1 MYSIFSPTISKF
13 AVMLSLNRRTNSTT
27 PNEPLLHTQDTVL
40 EEKEESKA
48 ENLVKRTCQE
58 SKMIWEIAGPSIF
71 NRLTMFSLTVISQ
84 SFAGHLGNRD
94 LAAISIATTFF
105 ISITFGFL
113 LGMASA
119 LETLCGQAY
128 GAKQYTLLGVYLQRS
143 LVVLFLSSLVLLPL
157 FVFAEPILEF
167 LGQPEAVAKL
177 TGKVAI
183 WLIPMHLSFP
193 FQFTLLR
200 FLQCQLKTV
209 VIAWVSAGTLA
220 LHVVLCWIFLYKLG
234 FGILGTALILDI
246 SWWISVLGLLAYIVF
261 GGCPHSWTGFSM
273 QAFVGLWDF
282 LKLAVASGVMLLLEN
297 IYFRVLV
304 IVSGHMNN
312 TEVAVNA
319 LSICITIIGWES
331 MIPLGF
337 LAATGVRVANEL
349 GAGNG
354 NRAKFATKVAL
365 LNTLALGILF
375 WSIVTVFPD
384 KLSMI
389 FTSSIPV
396 IEMVGGFAFLLA
408 TTILCNCVQPVLSG
422 VAVGSGWQA
431 LVAYVNLGSYYLVG
445 VPLGIFFG
453 WSLNFGLTGLWYG
466 MIMGTV
472 VQTLILASMTIRC
485 QWTI

>member
-1 MYSIFSPTISKF
+1 
-13 AVMLSLNRRTNSTT
+13 MLLLNRRMNSTT
-27 PNEPLLHTQDTVL
+27 GNEPLLHFKDRA
-40 EEKEESKA
+40 EEEESKA
-48 ENLVKRTCQE
+48 DNLVKKTCQE
-58 SKMIWEIAGPSIF
+58 SKKIWEIAGPSIF
-71 NRLTMFSLTVISQ
+71 SRLAMFSLTVISQ

-94 LAAISIATTFF
+94 LAAISLATTFF
-105 ISITFGFL
+105 IPITFGFL

-128 GAKQYTLLGVYLQRS
+128 GAKQYHMLGVYLQRS
-143 LVVLFLSSLVLLPL
+143 WIVLFISSILQLPL
-157 FVFAEPILEF
+157 FVYAAPILEL

-183 WLIPMHLSFP
+183 LLIPMHLSFP

-200 FLQCQLKTV
+200 FLQCQLKTS
-209 VIAWVSAGTLA
+209 VIAWVSGGTLA
-220 LHVVLCWIFLYKLG
+220 LHVVLSWIFLYELG
-234 FGILGTALILDI
+234 VGIVGTALILDF
-246 SWWISVLGLLAYIVF
+246 SWWISVLGFLAYIVF

-282 LKLAVASGVMLLLEN
+282 FKLSVASGVMLLLEH

-304 IVSGHMNN
+304 IVSGYMNN
-312 TEVAVNA
+312 TEVAVDA
-319 LSICITIIGWES
+319 LSICVTIIGWES
-331 MIPLGF
+331 MIPLGL

-375 WSIVTVFPD
+375 WSIVMAFPD

-389 FTSSIPV
+389 FTSSTPV
-396 IEMVGGFAFLLA
+396 TKMVCGFAFLLA
-408 TTILCNCVQPVLSG
+408 TTILCNCIQPVLSG
-422 VAVGSGWQA
+422 VAIGSGWQA
-431 LVAYVNLGSYYLVG
+431 HVAYVNLGSYYLVG
-445 VPLGIFFG
+445 VPLGILFG

-466 MIMGTV
+466 MIMGTI
-472 VQTLILASMTIRC
+472 VQTLILTIMTIRC
-485 QWTI
+485 QWTR

>member
-1 MYSIFSPTISKF
+1 
-13 AVMLSLNRRTNSTT
+13 MLLLNRRMNSITG
-27 PNEPLLHTQDTVL
+27 NEPLLHFKDRA
-40 EEKEESKA
+40 EEEEEESKA
-48 ENLVKRTCQE
+48 DNLVKRTCRE
-58 SKMIWEIAGPSIF
+58 SKKIWEIAGPSIF
-71 NRLTMFSLTVISQ
+71 SRLAMFSLTVISQ

-94 LAAISIATTFF
+94 LAAISLATTFF
-105 ISITFGFL
+105 IPITFGFL

-128 GAKQYTLLGVYLQRS
+128 GAKQYHMLGVYLQRS
-143 LVVLFLSSLVLLPL
+143 WVVLFISSMIQLPL
-157 FVFAEPILEF
+157 FVYAASILEL
-167 LGQPEAVAKL
+167 LGQPEAVAEL

-183 WLIPMHLSFP
+183 LLIPMHLSFP

-200 FLQCQLKTV
+200 FLQCQLKTS
-209 VIAWVSAGTLA
+209 VIAWVSGGTLA
-220 LHVVLCWIFLYKLG
+220 LHVVLSWIFLYKLG
-234 FGILGTALILDI
+234 FGIVGTALILDF
-246 SWWISVLGLLAYIVF
+246 SWWISVLGFLAYIVF

-282 LKLAVASGVMLLLEN
+282 FKLAVASGVMLLLEH

-304 IVSGHMNN
+304 IVSGYMNN
-312 TEVAVNA
+312 TEVAVDA

-331 MIPLGF
+331 MIPLGL

-354 NRAKFATKVAL
+354 NHAKFATKVAL

-375 WSIVTVFPD
+375 WSIVMAFPD

-389 FTSSIPV
+389 FTSSTPV
-396 IEMVGGFAFLLA
+396 IRMVCGFAFLLA
-408 TTILCNCVQPVLSG
+408 TTILCNCIQPVLSG
-422 VAVGSGWQA
+422 VAIGSGWQA
-431 LVAYVNLGSYYLVG
+431 HVAYVNLGSYYLVG

-453 WSLNFGLTGLWYG
+453 WSLDFGLTGLWYG
-466 MIMGTV
+466 MITGTI
-472 VQTLILASMTIRC
+472 VQTLILTIMTIRC

>member
-1 MYSIFSPTISKF
+1 
-13 AVMLSLNRRTNSTT
+13 MLSLNRRTNSNT
-27 PNEPLLHTQDTVL
+27 PNEPLLHTQDTDS

-193 FQFTLLR
+193 FQFTFLR

-234 FGILGTALILDI
+234 FGIVGTALILDI
-246 SWWISVLGLLAYIVF
+246 SWWISVLGLLGYIVF

-282 LKLAVASGVMLLLEN
+282 LKLAVASGVMLL
-297 IYFRVLV
+297 
-304 IVSGHMNN
+304 
-312 TEVAVNA
+312 
-319 LSICITIIGWES
+319 
-331 MIPLGF
+331 
-337 LAATGVRVANEL
+337 VRVANEL

-354 NRAKFATKVAL
+354 NHAKFATKVAL

-375 WSIVTVFPD
+375 WSIVMVFPD

-396 IEMVGGFAFLLA
+396 IKMVGGFAFLLA

-445 VPLGIFFG
+445 VPLGLMVRYDHGDSSSNLDF
-453 WSLNFGLTGLWYG
+453 SDYDHQ
-466 MIMGTV
+466 M
-472 VQTLILASMTIRC
+472 SMDHIKR
-485 QWTI
+485 

>member
-1 MYSIFSPTISKF
+1 
-13 AVMLSLNRRTNSTT
+13 MLSLNRRMNSTT
-27 PNEPLLHTQDTVL
+27 VNEPLLHTDTVL
-40 EEKEESKA
+40 EESQSHHFKDRAEEA

-58 SKMIWEIAGPSIF
+58 SKKIWEIAGPSIF
-71 NRLTMFSLTVISQ
+71 SRLAMFSLTVICQ

-94 LAAISIATTFF
+94 LAAISIATTLF

-128 GAKQYTLLGVYLQRS
+128 GAKQYPLLGVYLQRS
-143 LVVLFLSSLVLLPL
+143 WVVLFISSVVLLPL
-157 FVFAEPILEF
+157 FVFAEPILEL

-200 FLQCQLKTV
+200 FLQCQLKTM
-209 VIAWVSAGTLA
+209 VIAWVSGGTLA

-234 FGILGTALILDI
+234 FGIVGTALVLDF

-312 TEVAVNA
+312 TEVAVDA

-375 WSIVTVFPD
+375 WLIIMVFPD

-389 FTSSIPV
+389 FTSSTPV
-396 IEMVGGFAFLLA
+396 IKMVGGFAFLLA

-431 LVAYVNLGSYYLVG
+431 HVAYVNLGSYYLVG
-445 VPLGIFFG
+445 VPLGLMVRYDHGDSSSNLDFSDYDHQMSMDHIKRSREVEH
-453 WSLNFGLTGLWYG
+453 SLLL
-466 MIMGTV
+466 
-472 VQTLILASMTIRC
+472 LLA
-485 QWTI
+485 WFWEL

>member
-1 MYSIFSPTISKF
+1 
-13 AVMLSLNRRTNSTT
+13 
-27 PNEPLLHTQDTVL
+27 
-40 EEKEESKA
+40 
-48 ENLVKRTCQE
+48 
-58 SKMIWEIAGPSIF
+58 
-71 NRLTMFSLTVISQ
+71 
-84 SFAGHLGNRD
+84 
-94 LAAISIATTFF
+94 
-105 ISITFGFL
+105 
-113 LGMASA
+113 MASA

-128 GAKQYTLLGVYLQRS
+128 GAKQYSLLGVYLQRA

-157 FVFAEPILEF
+157 FVFAEPILEL

-193 FQFTLLR
+193 FQFSLLR
-200 FLQCQLKTV
+200 FLQCQLKTAV
-209 VIAWVSAGTLA
+209 LVWVSGGTLA

-234 FGILGTALILDI
+234 FGIVGTALILDF
-246 SWWISVLGLLAYIVF
+246 SWWISVLGLLAYIVY
-261 GGCPHSWTGFSM
+261 GGCPHSWTGLSM

-304 IVSGHMNN
+304 IVSGDMNN
-312 TEVAVNA
+312 TEVAVDA

-331 MIPLGF
+331 MIPLGL

-354 NRAKFATKVAL
+354 NCAKFATKVAL

-375 WSIVTVFPD
+375 WSIVMVFSD

-389 FTSSIPV
+389 FTSSAPV
-396 IEMVGGFAFLLA
+396 IQMVGGFAFLLA

-431 LVAYVNLGSYYLVG
+431 YVAYVNLGSYYLVG

-453 WSLNFGLTGLWYG
+453 WSLNFGLQGLWYG

-472 VQTLILASMTIRC
+472 VQTFILAIMTIRC
-485 QWTI
+485 QWSR

>member
-1 MYSIFSPTISKF
+1 
-13 AVMLSLNRRTNSTT
+13 MLLLNRRMNSTT
-27 PNEPLLHTQDTVL
+27 GNEPLLHFKDRA
-40 EEKEESKA
+40 EEEEEESKA
-48 ENLVKRTCQE
+48 DNLVKRTCRE
-58 SKMIWEIAGPSIF
+58 SKKIWEIAGPSIF
-71 NRLTMFSLTVISQ
+71 SRLAMFSLTVISQ

-94 LAAISIATTFF
+94 LAAISLATTFF
-105 ISITFGFL
+105 IPITFGFL

-128 GAKQYTLLGVYLQRS
+128 GAKQYHMLGVYLQRS
-143 LVVLFLSSLVLLPL
+143 WVVLFISSMIQLPL
-157 FVFAEPILEF
+157 FVYAASILEL
-167 LGQPEAVAKL
+167 LGQPEAVAEL

-183 WLIPMHLSFP
+183 LLIPMHLSFP

-200 FLQCQLKTV
+200 FLQCQLKTS
-209 VIAWVSAGTLA
+209 VIAWVSGGTLA
-220 LHVVLCWIFLYKLG
+220 LHVVLSWIFLYKLG
-234 FGILGTALILDI
+234 FGIVGTALILDF
-246 SWWISVLGLLAYIVF
+246 SWWISVLGFLAYIVF

-282 LKLAVASGVMLLLEN
+282 FKLAVASGVMLLLEH

-304 IVSGHMNN
+304 IVSGYMNN
-312 TEVAVNA
+312 TEVAVDA

-331 MIPLGF
+331 MIPLGL

-354 NRAKFATKVAL
+354 NHAKFATKVAL

-375 WSIVTVFPD
+375 WSIVMAFPD

-389 FTSSIPV
+389 FTSSTPV
-396 IEMVGGFAFLLA
+396 IRMVCGFAFLLA

-422 VAVGSGWQA
+422 VAIGSGWQA
-431 LVAYVNLGSYYLVG
+431 HVAYVNLGSYYLVG

-453 WSLNFGLTGLWYG
+453 WSLDFGLTGLWYG
-466 MIMGTV
+466 MITGTI
-472 VQTLILASMTIRC
+472 VQTLILTIMTIRC